1 MWRTTAKEYF
11 FKWKIKNIRKM
22 KKEMLFL
29 LYKNRFNATVI
40 IIILI
45 RLISSLWEQS
55 KIDKIL
61 DKHLLFCKLMHL
73 VKF

>member
-1 MWRTTAKEYF
+1 MLHKYF

-61 DKHLLFCKLMHL
+61 GKHLLFCKLMHL

>member
-1 MWRTTAKEYF
+1 
-11 FKWKIKNIRKM
+11 M

-61 DKHLLFCKLMHL
+61 GKHLLFCKLMHL